1 MKKKMNTLKMQLKS
15 KKITKNKSN
24 MDNRKLKTIKIQKNN
39 NLK

>member
-1 MKKKMNTLKMQLKS
+1 MQLKS